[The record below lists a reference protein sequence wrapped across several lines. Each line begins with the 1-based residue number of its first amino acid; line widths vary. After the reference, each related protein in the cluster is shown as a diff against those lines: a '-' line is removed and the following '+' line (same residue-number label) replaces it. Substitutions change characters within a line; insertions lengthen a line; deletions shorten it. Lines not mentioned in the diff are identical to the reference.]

1 MVQHVTVVILALGAL
16 RHKKEISF
24 QVLPQFRGHEGA
36 VAESVANISGLEQP
50 RRIFRHGGKFEERHR
65 RFGLDVSGPAFRN
78 HAPALHMIYSLTSCL
93 CLSCSDG
100 MLQR

>member
-65 RFGLDVSGPAFRN
+65 RFGLDVSCRLVVTT
-78 HAPALHMIYSLTSCL
+78 HIIYSLTRCL
-93 CLSCSDG
+93 CLLCSDG
-100 MLQR
+100 TSRR